1 MSLREILLFIKK
13 QSLSFSS
20 LSSRHKGRY
29 SCIDVLVNMPL
40 TKKNPRRTGT
50 NLMLSQQLQHWF
62 TKITAKSP
70 FFFAI
75 LDNQHHYALVNGRYC
90 DLSGLTPAEMV
101 GMCDSEILGKQ
112 FYQQLKP
119 YYERAFN
126 GETLEA
132 EITLDDIDLETS
144 VHFSLTPVETEGKVE
159 HIVFHAI
166 DTSEKQIL
174 VRSLEESEGKFSTLT
189 TILPDGLLLVEED
202 CILSAN
208 PAALRLLGFEMIQE
222 LLGESFSR
230 LFVDEKTKTVFA
242 KSLENQIVKAPLVC
256 LTGPRCGFER
266 KVQLHAGATKL
277 LGGNTQIVLI
287 QDAEVSNKILSP
299 TSKEDAHLDSLTGLY
314 NRFGFTKRLEQ
325 LIHNETPLIM
335 LYLDIDNFKNIND
348 SLGHHIGDKVIK
360 EVSSRLK
367 RLLPPQ
373 AILGHLGGDE
383 FGLILPEPENNRMA
397 EMLSERIISLINQP
411 FDLHHFSKRLACS
424 IGSVA
429 YPGDGN
435 DARILLQN
443 ADTAMY
449 EAKDRGRNRLIKFND
464 QMNKEARMRLWL
476 EIELQKALQQNGL
489 EVWYQPK
496 VNARDFSINGAEALI
511 RWKHPV
517 EGYISPGAF
526 IPVAERAGLIEHL
539 GRVVMRD
546 VFNTV
551 KRWKLQGILP
561 GRVAINLSPEQFGN
575 PKLIDYMEKLLRTTE
590 LDPNCI
596 TFELTESA
604 VMSDSEHTLQM
615 LNAIKKL
622 GFSLSIDDF
631 GTGYS
636 SLSYLARF
644 PIDELKIDRAF
655 ITDIDTLPKQ
665 ITVIE
670 NIINLGKSLNL
681 TVVAEG
687 VETQQQATLL
697 SNLNCHSIQGFHF
710 HRPQPKQDI
719 EELFAQ
725 NRRHKN

>member
-1 MSLREILLFIKK
+1 
-13 QSLSFSS
+13 
-20 LSSRHKGRY
+20 
-29 SCIDVLVNMPL
+29 MP
-40 TKKNPRRTGT
+40 
-50 NLMLSQQLQHWF
+50 SQQLLNWF
-62 TKITAKSP
+62 AELTANSP

-75 LDNQHHYALVNGRYC
+75 LNEQHQYEMVNERYC
-90 DLSGLTPAEMV
+90 EISGLVASKLV
-101 GMCDSEILGKQ
+101 GMTDGDILGPS
-112 FYQQLKP
+112 FYQHLKP
-119 YYERAFN
+119 YYERAFQ
-126 GETLEA
+126 GEHLEA
-132 EITLDDIDLETS
+132 EITLDDIDLETNL
-144 VHFSLTPVETEGKVE
+144 HFSLTPLKQDERIT

-166 DTSEKQIL
+166 DTTEKHLLI
-174 VRSLEESEGKFSTLT
+174 RSLEESEGKFNQLT
-189 TILPDGLLLVEED
+189 NLLNDGVLLVEND
-202 CILSAN
+202 CIISAS
-208 PAALRLLGFEMIQE
+208 PACARLLGFPQTTDM
-222 LLGESFSR
+222 LGEELSQ
-230 LFVDEKTKTVFA
+230 LFVDEK
-242 KSLENQIVKAPLVC
+242 SKAPLSVTMANLRSDKPFHC
-256 LTGPRCGFER
+256 LTSALCGFER
-266 KVQLHAGATKL
+266 RITLYAQA
-277 LGGNTQIVLI
+277 TQISGQHQQHLVLI
-287 QDAEVSNKILSP
+287 QDGEMIAKSALSG
-299 TSKEDAHLDSLTGLY
+299 EDIHTDSLTGEF
-314 NRFGFTKRLEQ
+314 NRLGFTKRLEQ
-325 LIHNETPLIM
+325 FIQNKTPL
-335 LYLDIDNFKNIND
+335 LLFYLDIDNFKNIND
-348 SLGHHIGDKVIK
+348 SLGHHIGDRVIK
-360 EVSSRLK
+360 EVSLRLK
-367 RLLPPQ
+367 RLLPTG
-373 AILGHLGGDE
+373 AVVGHLGGDE
-383 FGLILPEPENNRMA
+383 FGLILPNPEHNRMA
-397 EMLSERIISLINQP
+397 ETLSERIISSINQP

-429 YPGDGN
+429 YPQDAM

-449 EAKDRGRNRLIKFND
+449 EAKDRGRNRLMKFND

-496 VNARDFSINGAEALI
+496 VNARDFSINGAEALV

-551 KRWKLQGILP
+551 KRWRQQGILP

-575 PKLIDYMEKLLRTTE
+575 PKLINYMEKLLRNTE
-590 LDPNCI
+590 LNPNDI

-655 ITDIDTLPKQ
+655 ISGIDTLPKQ

-670 NIINLGKSLNL
+670 NIINLGKSLDL
-681 TVVAEG
+681 SVVAEG
-687 VETQQQATLL
+687 VETSQQATLL

-710 HRPQPKQDI
+710 HRPQPKHEV

>member
-1 MSLREILLFIKK
+1 MNISALE
-13 QSLSFSS
+13 SGSS
-20 LSSRHKGRY
+20 L
-29 SCIDVLVNMPL
+29 MP
-40 TKKNPRRTGT
+40 
-50 NLMLSQQLQHWF
+50 SQHLQHWF
-62 TKITAKSP
+62 AKITSNSP

-75 LDNQHHYALVNGRYC
+75 LNDQHNYVMVNERYC
-90 DLSGLTPAEMV
+90 DIAGLSTTELV
-101 GMCDSEILGKQ
+101 GMNDSQILGEH
-112 FYQQLKP
+112 FYRHLKP
-119 YYERAFN
+119 YYERAFQ
-126 GETLEA
+126 GETLET
-132 EITLDDIDLETS
+132 ELTLHEIDLETS
-144 VHFSLTPVETEGKVE
+144 LHFSLSPIMGDKKVE
-159 HIVFHAI
+159 NIVFHAI

-174 VRSLEESEGKFSTLT
+174 IRSLEESENKFSTLT
-189 TILPDGLLLVEED
+189 SLLPDGLLLVDDD
-202 CILSAN
+202 CIISAN
-208 PAALRLLGFEMIQE
+208 PASARLLGFENTSE
-222 LLGESFSR
+222 LLGEELSR
-230 LFVDEKTKTVFA
+230 LFVDEKSKTVFSSPL
-242 KSLENQIVKAPLVC
+242 SLLLAGAPLVC
-256 LTGPRCGFER
+256 LTGPKCGFER
-266 KVQLHAGATKL
+266 KVQLHAGATVV
-277 LGGNTQIVLI
+277 LGNSSQLILI
-287 QDAEVSNKILSP
+287 QDAEDAPKQLSS
-299 TSKEDAHLDSLTGLY
+299 TMHADIHIDSLTNLY

-325 LIHNETPLIM
+325 FIQNETPLVM

-360 EVSSRLK
+360 EVSARLK
-367 RLLPPQ
+367 RLLPQQ
-373 AILGHLGGDE
+373 AIVGHLGGDE
-383 FGLILPEPENNRMA
+383 FGLILPDPENSRAA
-397 EMLSERIISLINQP
+397 EMLAERIISLINQP

-429 YPGDGN
+429 YPGDGS
-435 DARILLQN
+435 DARVLLQN

-496 VNARDFSINGAEALI
+496 VNARDFSINGAEALV

-517 EGYISPGAF
+517 EGYINPGAF
-526 IPVAERAGLIEHL
+526 IPVAEKAGLIEHL

-546 VFNTV
+546 VFSTV

-561 GRVAINLSPEQFGN
+561 GRVAINLSPEQFCN

-697 SNLNCHSIQGFHF
+697 SNLNCNSIQGFHF
-710 HRPQPKQDI
+710 YRPQPRQEV
-719 EELFAQ
+719 EELFVQ
-725 NRRHKN
+725 NRRHRSTPK

>member
-1 MSLREILLFIKK
+1 
-13 QSLSFSS
+13 
-20 LSSRHKGRY
+20 
-29 SCIDVLVNMPL
+29 
-40 TKKNPRRTGT
+40 
-50 NLMLSQQLQHWF
+50 MLSQQIQHWF
-62 TKITAKSP
+62 TKITANSP

-75 LDNQHHYALVNGRYC
+75 LDNQHNYAMVNGRYC
-90 DLSGLTPAEMV
+90 DIAGLTPTELI
-101 GMCDSEILGKQ
+101 GMCDSQIMGQQ
-112 FYQQLKP
+112 FYEHLKP
-119 YYERAFN
+119 YYQRAFK
-126 GETLEA
+126 GESIEA
-132 EITLDDIDLETS
+132 EMTMGDLDLETS
-144 VHFSLTPVETEGKVE
+144 LHFNLSPIETEGKVE
-159 HIVFHAI
+159 HVIFHAL

-174 VRSLEESEGKFSTLT
+174 IRSLEESEGKFSKLT
-189 TILPDGLLLVEED
+189 SLLPEGIFLVEDD

-208 PAALRLLGFEMIQE
+208 PAALRLLGFNSIQDV
-222 LLGESFSR
+222 LGESLSR
-230 LFVDEKTKTVFA
+230 LFVDEKTKTVFS
-242 KSLENQIVKAPLVC
+242 KSFSNMLGETPLTC
-256 LTGPRCGFER
+256 LTSPRCGFER
-266 KVQLHAGATKL
+266 KVHLQADAAMILGSDSQL
-277 LGGNTQIVLI
+277 ILI
-287 QDAEVSNKILSP
+287 QDAESTPTALT
-299 TSKEDAHLDSLTGLY
+299 TSKQDDIHLDSLTGLY

-367 RLLPPQ
+367 RLLPQQ
-373 AILGHLGGDE
+373 AVLGHLGGDE
-383 FGLILPEPENNRMA
+383 FGIILPEPENNRMA

-539 GRVVMRD
+539 GRVVMRE
-546 VFNTV
+546 VFSTV

-590 LDPNCI
+590 LDPSSI

-622 GFSLSIDDF
+622 GFALSIDDF

-655 ITDIDTLPKQ
+655 ISDIDTLPKQ

-670 NIINLGKSLNL
+670 NIINLGKSLDL

-710 HRPQPKQDI
+710 YRPQPRQEV

>member
-1 MSLREILLFIKK
+1 MCYLRCNILMNISALE
-13 QSLSFSS
+13 SGSS
-20 LSSRHKGRY
+20 L
-29 SCIDVLVNMPL
+29 MP
-40 TKKNPRRTGT
+40 
-50 NLMLSQQLQHWF
+50 SQHLQHWF
-62 TKITAKSP
+62 AKITSNSP

-75 LDNQHHYALVNGRYC
+75 LNDQHNYVMVNERYC
-90 DLSGLTPAEMV
+90 DIAGLSTTELV
-101 GMCDSEILGKQ
+101 GMNDSQILGEH
-112 FYQQLKP
+112 FYRHLKP
-119 YYERAFN
+119 YYERAFQ
-126 GETLEA
+126 GETLET
-132 EITLDDIDLETS
+132 ELTLHEIDLETS
-144 VHFSLTPVETEGKVE
+144 LHFSLSPIMGDKKVE
-159 HIVFHAI
+159 NIVFHAI

-174 VRSLEESEGKFSTLT
+174 IRSLEESENKFSTLT
-189 TILPDGLLLVEED
+189 SLLPDGLLLVDDD
-202 CILSAN
+202 CIISAN
-208 PAALRLLGFEMIQE
+208 PASARLLGFENTSE
-222 LLGESFSR
+222 LLGEELSR
-230 LFVDEKTKTVFA
+230 LFVDEKSKTVFSSPL
-242 KSLENQIVKAPLVC
+242 SLLLAGAPLVC
-256 LTGPRCGFER
+256 LTGPKCGFER
-266 KVQLHAGATKL
+266 KVQLHAGATVV
-277 LGGNTQIVLI
+277 LGNSSQLILI
-287 QDAEVSNKILSP
+287 QDAEDAPKQLSS
-299 TSKEDAHLDSLTGLY
+299 TMHADIHIDSLTNLY

-325 LIHNETPLIM
+325 FIQNEIPLVM

-360 EVSSRLK
+360 EVSARLK
-367 RLLPPQ
+367 RLLPQQ
-373 AILGHLGGDE
+373 AIVGHLGGDE
-383 FGLILPEPENNRMA
+383 FGLILPDPENSRAA
-397 EMLSERIISLINQP
+397 EMLAERIISLINQP

-429 YPGDGN
+429 YPGDGS
-435 DARILLQN
+435 DARVLLQN

-496 VNARDFSINGAEALI
+496 VNARDFSINGAEALV

-517 EGYISPGAF
+517 EGYINPGAF
-526 IPVAERAGLIEHL
+526 IPVAEKAGLIEHL

-546 VFNTV
+546 VFSTV

-561 GRVAINLSPEQFGN
+561 GRVAINLSPEQFCN

-697 SNLNCHSIQGFHF
+697 SNLNCNSIQGFHF
-710 HRPQPKQDI
+710 YRPQPRQEV
-719 EELFAQ
+719 EELFVQ
-725 NRRHKN
+725 NRRHRSTPK

>member
-1 MSLREILLFIKK
+1 
-13 QSLSFSS
+13 
-20 LSSRHKGRY
+20 
-29 SCIDVLVNMPL
+29 MP
-40 TKKNPRRTGT
+40 
-50 NLMLSQQLQHWF
+50 SQHLKHWF
-62 TKITAKSP
+62 VKLTSNSP

-75 LDNQHHYALVNGRYC
+75 LDNEYRYRMVSERYC
-90 DLSGLTPAEMV
+90 DITGLAHDDVVGLTDEQV
-101 GMCDSEILGKQ
+101 LGEQ
-112 FYQQLKP
+112 FYHKLQP
-119 YYERAFN
+119 YYQRAFS
-126 GETLEA
+126 GEHIEA
-132 EITLDDIDLETS
+132 EVTLDETDLETS
-144 VHFSLTPVETEGKVE
+144 LHFSISPIIEDKQTRFV
-159 HIVFHAI
+159 VFHAI

-174 VRSLEESEGKFSTLT
+174 VRSLEESETKFSKLT
-189 TILPDGLLLVEED
+189 QLLPDGLLLVED
-202 CILSAN
+202 DIIISAN
-208 PAALRLLGFEMIQE
+208 PASARLLGLNSPHE
-222 LLGESFSR
+222 LLGEELSR
-230 LFVDEKTKTVFA
+230 LFIDENSKKVFSH
-242 KSLENQIVKAPLVC
+242 KLSSLLSEKPFIC
-256 LTGPRCGFER
+256 LTSARCGFER
-266 KVQLHAGATKL
+266 KVQLNADITAI
-277 LGGNTQIVLI
+277 LGSESQIILI
-287 QDAEVSNKILSP
+287 QDADDTPKNLSNS
-299 TSKEDAHLDSLTGLY
+299 TEDAHIDSLTKLY

-325 LIHNETPLIM
+325 LIRSQTPL
-335 LYLDIDNFKNIND
+335 LVFYLDIDNFKNIND
-348 SLGHHIGDKVIK
+348 SLGHHIGDKVIQ
-360 EVSSRLK
+360 EVSARLK
-367 RLLPPQ
+367 RLLPNQ
-373 AILGHLGGDE
+373 AIIGHLGGDE
-383 FGLILPEPENNRMA
+383 FGIILPEPENSRMA
-397 EMLSERIISLINQP
+397 EIISDRIISLINQP

-424 IGSVA
+424 IGSVR
-429 YPGDGN
+429 YPEDGQ

-496 VNARDFSINGAEALI
+496 VNARDFSINGAEALV

-575 PKLIDYMEKLLRTTE
+575 PQLIDYMEKLLRTTE
-590 LDPNCI
+590 LDPSCI

-604 VMSDSEHTLQM
+604 VMSDSEHTVQM

-622 GFSLSIDDF
+622 GFALSIDDF

-655 ITDIDTLPKQ
+655 INDIDTLPKQ
-665 ITVIE
+665 VTVIE
-670 NIINLGKSLNL
+670 NIINLGKSLDL

-687 VETQQQATLL
+687 VETHQQATLL
-697 SNLNCHSIQGFHF
+697 SNLQCNSIQGFHF
-710 HRPQPKQDI
+710 YRPQPKHEV

>member
-1 MSLREILLFIKK
+1 
-13 QSLSFSS
+13 
-20 LSSRHKGRY
+20 
-29 SCIDVLVNMPL
+29 MP
-40 TKKNPRRTGT
+40 
-50 NLMLSQQLQHWF
+50 SQQLQHWF
-62 TKITAKSP
+62 ATLTSNSP

-75 LDNQHHYALVNGRYC
+75 LDKKHNYRMVSDRYC
-90 DLSGLTPAEMV
+90 DIAGLNHE
-101 GMCDSEILGKQ
+101 EIIGLNDCQVLGEQ
-112 FYQQLKP
+112 FYKKLAP
-119 YYERAFN
+119 YYQRAFK
-126 GETLEA
+126 GVHVEA
-132 EITLDDIDLETS
+132 EITLDETDLETS
-144 VHFSLTPVETEGKVE
+144 LHFSLSPVYEGNEVRFV
-159 HIVFHAI
+159 VFHAV

-174 VRSLEESEGKFSTLT
+174 VRSLEEAENKFAKLT
-189 TILPDGLLLVEED
+189 QLLPDGLLLIED
-202 CILSAN
+202 DIIISAN
-208 PAALRLLGFEMIQE
+208 PASARLLGLNSPHE
-222 LLGESFSR
+222 LLGEELSR
-230 LFVDEKTKTVFA
+230 LFIDENTKKVFSHRLSTLISD
-242 KSLENQIVKAPLVC
+242 KPFVC
-256 LTGPRCGFER
+256 LTSAHCGFER
-266 KVQLHAGATKL
+266 KVQLHADSTAI
-277 LGGNTQIVLI
+277 LGSESQIILI
-287 QDAEVSNKILSP
+287 QDADDTPKHLS
-299 TSKEDAHLDSLTGLY
+299 SASSEDSHIDSLTKLY

-325 LIHNETPLIM
+325 LIKSQTPL
-335 LYLDIDNFKNIND
+335 LVFYLDIDNFKNIND
-348 SLGHHIGDKVIK
+348 SLGHHIGDKVIQ
-360 EVSSRLK
+360 EVSARLK
-367 RLLPPQ
+367 RLLPNQ
-373 AILGHLGGDE
+373 AIIGHLGGDE
-383 FGLILPEPENNRMA
+383 FGIILPEPENSRMA
-397 EMLSERIISLINQP
+397 EVLSDRIISLINQP

-424 IGSVA
+424 IGSVR
-429 YPGDGN
+429 YPEDGQ

-496 VNARDFSINGAEALI
+496 VNARDFSINGAEALV

-517 EGYISPGAF
+517 EGYISPGSF

-551 KRWKLQGILP
+551 KRWKQQGILP

-575 PKLIDYMEKLLRTTE
+575 PQLIDFMEKLLRTTE
-590 LDPNCI
+590 LDPSCI

-622 GFSLSIDDF
+622 GFALSIDDF

-655 ITDIDTLPKQ
+655 INDIDALPKQ
-665 ITVIE
+665 VTVIE
-670 NIINLGKSLNL
+670 NIINLGKSLEL

-687 VETQQQATLL
+687 VETHQQATLL
-697 SNLNCHSIQGFHF
+697 SNLQCNSIQGFHF
-710 HRPQPKQDI
+710 YRPQPKHEI
-719 EELFAQ
+719 EELFVQ

>member
-1 MSLREILLFIKK
+1 
-13 QSLSFSS
+13 
-20 LSSRHKGRY
+20 
-29 SCIDVLVNMPL
+29 MP
-40 TKKNPRRTGT
+40 
-50 NLMLSQQLQHWF
+50 SQHLKHWF
-62 TKITAKSP
+62 VKLTSNSP

-75 LDNQHHYALVNGRYC
+75 LDNEYRYRMVSERYC
-90 DLSGLTPAEMV
+90 DITGLEHDDVVGLTDEQV
-101 GMCDSEILGKQ
+101 LGEQ
-112 FYQQLKP
+112 FYHKLQP
-119 YYERAFN
+119 YYQRAFS
-126 GETLEA
+126 GEHIEA
-132 EITLDDIDLETS
+132 EITLDETDLETS
-144 VHFSLTPVETEGKVE
+144 LHFSISPIIEDKQTRFV
-159 HIVFHAI
+159 VFHAI

-174 VRSLEESEGKFSTLT
+174 VRSLEESETKFSKLT
-189 TILPDGLLLVEED
+189 QLLPDGLLLVED
-202 CILSAN
+202 DIIISAN
-208 PAALRLLGFEMIQE
+208 PASERLLGLNSPHE
-222 LLGESFSR
+222 LLGEELSR
-230 LFVDEKTKTVFA
+230 LFIDENSKKVFSH
-242 KSLENQIVKAPLVC
+242 KLSSLLSEKPFIC
-256 LTGPRCGFER
+256 LTSARCGFER
-266 KVQLHAGATKL
+266 KVQLNADVTAI
-277 LGGNTQIVLI
+277 LGSESQIILI
-287 QDAEVSNKILSP
+287 QDADDTPKNLSNS
-299 TSKEDAHLDSLTGLY
+299 TEDAHIDSLTKLY

-325 LIHNETPLIM
+325 LIRSQTPL
-335 LYLDIDNFKNIND
+335 LVFYLDIDNFKNIND
-348 SLGHHIGDKVIK
+348 SLGHHIGDKVIQ
-360 EVSSRLK
+360 EVSARLK
-367 RLLPPQ
+367 RLLPNQ
-373 AILGHLGGDE
+373 AIIGHLGGDE
-383 FGLILPEPENNRMA
+383 FGIILPEPENSRMA
-397 EMLSERIISLINQP
+397 EIISDRIISLINQP

-424 IGSVA
+424 IGSVR
-429 YPGDGN
+429 YPEDGQ

-496 VNARDFSINGAEALI
+496 VNARDFSINGAEALV

-575 PKLIDYMEKLLRTTE
+575 PQLIDYMEKLLRTTE
-590 LDPNCI
+590 LDPSCI

-622 GFSLSIDDF
+622 GFALSIDDF

-655 ITDIDTLPKQ
+655 INDIDTLPKQ
-665 ITVIE
+665 VTVIE
-670 NIINLGKSLNL
+670 NIINLGKSLDL

-687 VETQQQATLL
+687 VETHQQATLL
-697 SNLNCHSIQGFHF
+697 SNLQCNSIQGFHF
-710 HRPQPKQDI
+710 YRPQPKHEV

>member
-1 MSLREILLFIKK
+1 MCYLRCNILMNISALE
-13 QSLSFSS
+13 SGSS
-20 LSSRHKGRY
+20 L
-29 SCIDVLVNMPL
+29 MP
-40 TKKNPRRTGT
+40 
-50 NLMLSQQLQHWF
+50 SQHLQHWF
-62 TKITAKSP
+62 AKITSNSP
-70 FFFAI
+70 FFFAV
-75 LDNQHHYALVNGRYC
+75 LNDQHNYVMVNERYC
-90 DLSGLTPAEMV
+90 DIAGLSTTELV
-101 GMCDSEILGKQ
+101 GMNDSQILGEH
-112 FYQQLKP
+112 FYRHLKP
-119 YYERAFN
+119 YYERAFQ
-126 GETLEA
+126 GETLET
-132 EITLDDIDLETS
+132 ELTLHEIDLETS
-144 VHFSLTPVETEGKVE
+144 LHFSLSPIMGDKKVE
-159 HIVFHAI
+159 NIVFHAI

-174 VRSLEESEGKFSTLT
+174 IRSLEESENKFSTLT
-189 TILPDGLLLVEED
+189 SLLPDGLLLVDDD
-202 CILSAN
+202 CIISAN
-208 PAALRLLGFEMIQE
+208 PASARLLGFENTSE
-222 LLGESFSR
+222 LLGEELSR
-230 LFVDEKTKTVFA
+230 LFVDEKSKTVFSSPL
-242 KSLENQIVKAPLVC
+242 SLLLTGAPLVC
-256 LTGPRCGFER
+256 LTGPKCGFER
-266 KVQLHAGATKL
+266 KVQLHAGATVV
-277 LGGNTQIVLI
+277 LGNSSQLILI
-287 QDAEVSNKILSP
+287 QDAEDAPKQLSS
-299 TSKEDAHLDSLTGLY
+299 TMHADIHIDSLTGLY

-325 LIHNETPLIM
+325 FIQNETPLVM

-360 EVSSRLK
+360 EVSARLK
-367 RLLPPQ
+367 RLLPQQ
-373 AILGHLGGDE
+373 AIVGHLGGDE
-383 FGLILPEPENNRMA
+383 FGLILPDPENSRAA
-397 EMLSERIISLINQP
+397 EMLAERIISLINQP

-435 DARILLQN
+435 DARVLLQN

-496 VNARDFSINGAEALI
+496 VNARDFSINGAEALV

-517 EGYISPGAF
+517 EGYINPSAF
-526 IPVAERAGLIEHL
+526 IPVAEKAGLIEHL

-546 VFNTV
+546 VFSTV

-561 GRVAINLSPEQFGN
+561 GRVAINLSPEQFCN

-590 LDPNCI
+590 LDANCI

-604 VMSDSEHTLQM
+604 VMSDSKHTLQM

-697 SNLNCHSIQGFHF
+697 SNLNCNSIQGFHF
-710 HRPQPKQDI
+710 YRPQPRQEV
-719 EELFAQ
+719 EELFVQ
-725 NRRHKN
+725 NRRHRSTPK

>member
-1 MSLREILLFIKK
+1 
-13 QSLSFSS
+13 
-20 LSSRHKGRY
+20 
-29 SCIDVLVNMPL
+29 MP
-40 TKKNPRRTGT
+40 
-50 NLMLSQQLQHWF
+50 SQHLQHWF
-62 TKITAKSP
+62 AKLTSHSP

-75 LDNQHHYALVNGRYC
+75 LDHQHSYLMVNERYC
-90 DLSGLTPAEMV
+90 DISGLTASELV
-101 GMCDSEILGKQ
+101 GMNDTQILGEQ
-112 FYQQLKP
+112 FYNHLKG
-119 YYERAFN
+119 YYQRALN

-132 EITLDDIDLETS
+132 ELTLNDIDMEMSL
-144 VHFSLTPVETEGKVE
+144 HFSLSPVLNDQKDVDY
-159 HIVFHAI
+159 IIFHAT

-174 VRSLEESEGKFSTLT
+174 IRSLEDSENKFSTLT
-189 TILPDGLLLVEED
+189 TLLPDGLLLVED
-202 CILSAN
+202 DYIISAN
-208 PAALRLLGFEMIQE
+208 PAAARLLGFDSPSE
-222 LLGESFSR
+222 LLDEELSR
-230 LFVDEKTKTVFA
+230 LFIDKKSRSVFKTKLGELLTD
-242 KSLENQIVKAPLVC
+242 APLVC

-266 KVQLHAGATKL
+266 SVQLHAGT
-277 LGGNTQIVLI
+277 TQILGNNSQLVLI
-287 QDAEVSNKILSP
+287 QDGSNATKQLSA
-299 TSKEDAHLDSLTGLY
+299 TSQTDIHVDSLTGLY
-314 NRFGFTKRLEQ
+314 NRLGFTKRLEHFIQ
-325 LIHNETPLIM
+325 NDTPVVM

-348 SLGHHIGDKVIK
+348 SLGHHIGDKVIQ

-367 RLLPPQ
+367 RLLPDQ

-383 FGLILPEPENNRMA
+383 FGLLLPEPEHSRSA
-397 EMLSERIISLINQP
+397 EMLAERIISLINQP

-424 IGSVA
+424 IGSVQ

-449 EAKDRGRNRLIKFND
+449 EAKDRGRNRLIKFHD

-496 VNARDFSINGAEALI
+496 VNARDFSINGAEALV

-517 EGYISPGAF
+517 EGYISPAAF
-526 IPVAERAGLIEHL
+526 IPVAEKAGLIEHL

-546 VFNTV
+546 VFATV
-551 KRWKLQGILP
+551 KRWKQQGILP
-561 GRVAINLSPEQFGN
+561 GRVAINISPEQFGN
-575 PKLIDYMEKLLRTTE
+575 PQLVDYLEKLLRTTS
-590 LDPNCI
+590 LDPSCI

-622 GFSLSIDDF
+622 GFNLSIDDF

-636 SLSYLARF
+636 SLAYLARF
-644 PIDELKIDRAF
+644 PLDELKIDRAF

-697 SNLNCHSIQGFHF
+697 SNLNCNSIQGFHF
-710 HRPQPKQDI
+710 HRPQPKHEV
-719 EELFAQ
+719 EELFAKH
-725 NRRHKN
+725 RRHRKSL

>member
-1 MSLREILLFIKK
+1 
-13 QSLSFSS
+13 
-20 LSSRHKGRY
+20 
-29 SCIDVLVNMPL
+29 MP
-40 TKKNPRRTGT
+40 
-50 NLMLSQQLQHWF
+50 SQHLQHWF
-62 TKITAKSP
+62 AKITENNS

-75 LDNQHHYALVNGRYC
+75 LDDQHNYVMVNERYC
-90 DLSGLTPAEMV
+90 DIAGLSSTELV
-101 GMCDSEILGKQ
+101 GMNDCQILGEY
-112 FYQQLKP
+112 FYHHLKP
-119 YYERAFN
+119 YYERAFQ
-126 GETLEA
+126 GETLET
-132 EITLDDIDLETS
+132 ELTLHEVDLETS
-144 VHFSLTPVETEGKVE
+144 LHFSISPILIDKEVKQ
-159 HIVFHAI
+159 IVFHAI

-174 VRSLEESEGKFSTLT
+174 IRSLEESESKFSTLT
-189 TILPDGLLLVEED
+189 CLLPDGLLLVDND
-202 CILSAN
+202 CIISAN
-208 PAALRLLGFEMIQE
+208 PASARLLGFESTAE
-222 LLGESFSR
+222 LLGEDLSS
-230 LFVDEKTKTVFA
+230 LFIDDKAKTVFSSQLS
-242 KSLENQIVKAPLVC
+242 SLIAKAPLVC

-266 KVQLHAGATKL
+266 QVQLHASETVV
-277 LGGNTQIVLI
+277 LGNNSQLVLI
-287 QDAEVSNKILSP
+287 QDAEDSPKQLSA
-299 TSKEDAHLDSLTGLY
+299 TAQADIHIDSLTGLY

-325 LIHNETPLIM
+325 FIQNETSLVM

-360 EVSSRLK
+360 EVSMRLK
-367 RLLPPQ
+367 RLLPQQ
-373 AILGHLGGDE
+373 AVVGHLGGDE
-383 FGLILPEPENNRMA
+383 FGLILPEPENNRAA
-397 EMLSERIISLINQP
+397 EMLAERIIALINQP

-424 IGSVA
+424 IGSVT

-435 DARILLQN
+435 DARMLLQN

-496 VNARDFSINGAEALI
+496 VNARDFSINGAEALV

-526 IPVAERAGLIEHL
+526 IPVAEKAGLIEHL

-546 VFNTV
+546 VFATV

-665 ITVIE
+665 VTVIE

-697 SNLNCHSIQGFHF
+697 SNLNCNSIQGFHF
-710 HRPQPKQDI
+710 YRPQPRQEV
-719 EELFAQ
+719 EELFVQ
-725 NRRHKN
+725 NRRHRTSLAK

>member
-1 MSLREILLFIKK
+1 MCYLRCNILMNISALE
-13 QSLSFSS
+13 SGSS
-20 LSSRHKGRY
+20 L
-29 SCIDVLVNMPL
+29 MP
-40 TKKNPRRTGT
+40 
-50 NLMLSQQLQHWF
+50 SQHLQHWF
-62 TKITAKSP
+62 AKITSNSP

-75 LDNQHHYALVNGRYC
+75 LNDQHNYVMVNERYC
-90 DLSGLTPAEMV
+90 DIAGLSTTELV
-101 GMCDSEILGKQ
+101 GMNDSQILGEH
-112 FYQQLKP
+112 FYRHLKP
-119 YYERAFN
+119 YYERAFQ
-126 GETLEA
+126 GETLET
-132 EITLDDIDLETS
+132 ELTLHEIDLETS
-144 VHFSLTPVETEGKVE
+144 LHFSLSPIMGDKKVE
-159 HIVFHAI
+159 NIVFHAI
-166 DTSEKQIL
+166 DTSEKRIL
-174 VRSLEESEGKFSTLT
+174 IRSLEESENKFSTLT
-189 TILPDGLLLVEED
+189 SLLPDGLLLVDDD
-202 CILSAN
+202 CIISAN
-208 PAALRLLGFEMIQE
+208 PASARLLGFENTSE
-222 LLGESFSR
+222 LLGEELSR
-230 LFVDEKTKTVFA
+230 LFVDEKSKTVFSSPL
-242 KSLENQIVKAPLVC
+242 SLLLAGAPLVC
-256 LTGPRCGFER
+256 LTGPKCGFER
-266 KVQLHAGATKL
+266 KVQLHAGATVV
-277 LGGNTQIVLI
+277 LGNSSQLILI
-287 QDAEVSNKILSP
+287 QDAEDAPKQLSS
-299 TSKEDAHLDSLTGLY
+299 TMHADIHIDSLTNLY

-325 LIHNETPLIM
+325 FIQNETPLVM

-360 EVSSRLK
+360 EVSARLK
-367 RLLPPQ
+367 RLLPQQ
-373 AILGHLGGDE
+373 AIVGHLGGDE
-383 FGLILPEPENNRMA
+383 FGLILPDPENSRAA
-397 EMLSERIISLINQP
+397 EMLAERIISLINQP

-429 YPGDGN
+429 YPGDGS
-435 DARILLQN
+435 DARVLLQN

-496 VNARDFSINGAEALI
+496 VNARDFSINGAEALV

-517 EGYISPGAF
+517 EGYINPGAF
-526 IPVAERAGLIEHL
+526 IPVAEKAGLIEHL

-546 VFNTV
+546 VFSTV

-561 GRVAINLSPEQFGN
+561 GRVAINLSPEQFCN

-697 SNLNCHSIQGFHF
+697 SNLNCNSIQGFHF
-710 HRPQPKQDI
+710 YRPQPRQEV
-719 EELFAQ
+719 EELFVQ
-725 NRRHKN
+725 NRRHRSTPK

>member
-1 MSLREILLFIKK
+1 
-13 QSLSFSS
+13 
-20 LSSRHKGRY
+20 
-29 SCIDVLVNMPL
+29 MP
-40 TKKNPRRTGT
+40 
-50 NLMLSQQLQHWF
+50 SQHLQHWF
-62 TKITAKSP
+62 AKITENNS

-75 LDNQHHYALVNGRYC
+75 LDDQHNYVMVNERYC
-90 DLSGLTPAEMV
+90 DIAGLSSTELV
-101 GMCDSEILGKQ
+101 GMNDCQILGEY
-112 FYQQLKP
+112 FYHHLKP
-119 YYERAFN
+119 YYERAFQ
-126 GETLEA
+126 GETLET
-132 EITLDDIDLETS
+132 ELTLHEVDLETS
-144 VHFSLTPVETEGKVE
+144 LHFSISPILIDKEVKQ
-159 HIVFHAI
+159 IVFHAI

-174 VRSLEESEGKFSTLT
+174 IRSLEESESKFSTLT
-189 TILPDGLLLVEED
+189 CLLPDGLLLVDND
-202 CILSAN
+202 CIISAN
-208 PAALRLLGFEMIQE
+208 PASARLLGFESTAE
-222 LLGESFSR
+222 LLGEDLSS
-230 LFVDEKTKTVFA
+230 LFIDDKAKTVFSSQLSA
-242 KSLENQIVKAPLVC
+242 LIAKAPLVC

-266 KVQLHAGATKL
+266 QVQLHASETVV
-277 LGGNTQIVLI
+277 LGNNSQLVLI
-287 QDAEVSNKILSP
+287 QDAEDSPKQLSA
-299 TSKEDAHLDSLTGLY
+299 TAQADIHIDSLTGLY

-325 LIHNETPLIM
+325 FIQNETSLVM

-360 EVSSRLK
+360 EVSMRLK
-367 RLLPPQ
+367 RLLPQQ
-373 AILGHLGGDE
+373 AVVGHLGGDE
-383 FGLILPEPENNRMA
+383 FGLILPEPENNRAA
-397 EMLSERIISLINQP
+397 EMLAERIIALINQP

-424 IGSVA
+424 IGSVT

-435 DARILLQN
+435 DARMLLQN

-496 VNARDFSINGAEALI
+496 VNARDFSINGAEALV

-526 IPVAERAGLIEHL
+526 IPVAEKAGLIEHL

-546 VFNTV
+546 VFATV

-665 ITVIE
+665 VTVIE

-697 SNLNCHSIQGFHF
+697 SNLNCNSIQGFHF
-710 HRPQPKQDI
+710 YRPQPRQEV
-719 EELFAQ
+719 EELFVQ
-725 NRRHKN
+725 NRRHRTTLAK

>member
-1 MSLREILLFIKK
+1 
-13 QSLSFSS
+13 
-20 LSSRHKGRY
+20 
-29 SCIDVLVNMPL
+29 MP
-40 TKKNPRRTGT
+40 
-50 NLMLSQQLQHWF
+50 SQHLQHWF
-62 TKITAKSP
+62 AKITENNS

-75 LDNQHHYALVNGRYC
+75 LDDQHNYVMVNERYC
-90 DLSGLTPAEMV
+90 DIAGLSSTELV
-101 GMCDSEILGKQ
+101 GMNDCQILGEY
-112 FYQQLKP
+112 FYHHLKP
-119 YYERAFN
+119 YYERAFQ
-126 GETLEA
+126 GETLET
-132 EITLDDIDLETS
+132 ELTLHEVDLETS
-144 VHFSLTPVETEGKVE
+144 LHFSISPILIDKEVKQ
-159 HIVFHAI
+159 IVFHAI

-174 VRSLEESEGKFSTLT
+174 IRSLEESESKFSTLT
-189 TILPDGLLLVEED
+189 CLLPDGLLLVDND
-202 CILSAN
+202 CIISAN
-208 PAALRLLGFEMIQE
+208 PASARLLGFESTAE
-222 LLGESFSR
+222 LLGEDLSS
-230 LFVDEKTKTVFA
+230 LFIDDKAKTVFSSQLS
-242 KSLENQIVKAPLVC
+242 SLIAKAPLVC

-266 KVQLHAGATKL
+266 QVQLHASETVV
-277 LGGNTQIVLI
+277 LGNNSQLVLI
-287 QDAEVSNKILSP
+287 QDAEDSPKQLSA
-299 TSKEDAHLDSLTGLY
+299 TAQADIHIDSLTGLY

-325 LIHNETPLIM
+325 FIQNETSLVM

-360 EVSSRLK
+360 EVSMRLK
-367 RLLPPQ
+367 RLLPQQ
-373 AILGHLGGDE
+373 AVVGHLGGDE
-383 FGLILPEPENNRMA
+383 FGLILPEPENNRAA
-397 EMLSERIISLINQP
+397 EMLAERIIALINQP

-424 IGSVA
+424 IGSVI

-435 DARILLQN
+435 DARMLLQN

-496 VNARDFSINGAEALI
+496 VNARDFSINGAEALV

-526 IPVAERAGLIEHL
+526 IPVAEKAGLIEHL

-546 VFNTV
+546 VFATV

-665 ITVIE
+665 VTVIE

-697 SNLNCHSIQGFHF
+697 SNLNCNSIQGFHF
-710 HRPQPKQDI
+710 YRPQPRQEV
-719 EELFAQ
+719 EELFVQ
-725 NRRHKN
+725 NRRHRTSLAK

>member
-1 MSLREILLFIKK
+1 
-13 QSLSFSS
+13 
-20 LSSRHKGRY
+20 
-29 SCIDVLVNMPL
+29 MP
-40 TKKNPRRTGT
+40 P
-50 NLMLSQQLQHWF
+50 QQLQHWF
-62 TKITAKSP
+62 KQITAKGP
-70 FFFAI
+70 FFSAIIDSQHNYVMVNDRYCEISGLSTDELVGMNDNAI
-75 LDNQHHYALVNGRYC
+75 LGQQL
-90 DLSGLTPAEMV
+90 
-101 GMCDSEILGKQ
+101 
-112 FYQQLKP
+112 YQQLKP
-119 YYERAFN
+119 YYNLAFN
-126 GETLEA
+126 GEY
-132 EITLDDIDLETS
+132 LETE
-144 VHFSLTPVETEGKVE
+144 VSLLHLDIETSLACTLSPIRYDEKVQY
-159 HIVFHAI
+159 IAFHAV
-166 DTSEKQIL
+166 DTSEKQLL
-174 VRSLEESEGKFSTLT
+174 VRSLQESEDKFTALT
-189 TILPDGLLLVEED
+189 QLVPDGLLLVEDD
-202 CILSAN
+202 CIISAN
-208 PAALRLLGFEMIQE
+208 PAAVRILGFDSSHD
-222 LLGESFSR
+222 LLGEELSR
-230 LFVDEKTKTVFA
+230 LFIDEKSKTVFNNKLGVLLHDTPIA
-242 KSLENQIVKAPLVC
+242 C
-256 LTGPRCGFER
+256 LTGPRCNIER
-266 KVQLHAGATKL
+266 KVFLQSAKTMVLGTESQL
-277 LGGNTQIVLI
+277 VLV
-287 QDAEVSNKILSP
+287 QDAEQTPKQLTQNKY
-299 TSKEDAHLDSLTGLY
+299 EDAHIDSLTGLY

-325 LIHNETPLIM
+325 MVKNDTPLIM

-367 RLLPPQ
+367 RLLPQQ
-373 AILGHLGGDE
+373 AVLGHLGGDE

-397 EMLSERIISLINQP
+397 ESLSDRIISLINQP

-424 IGSVA
+424 IGSVC

-449 EAKDRGRNRLIKFND
+449 EAKERGRNRLIKFND

-496 VNARDFSINGAEALI
+496 VNARDFSINGAEALV

-526 IPVAERAGLIEHL
+526 IPVAEKAGLIENL
-539 GRVVMRD
+539 GRVVMRE

-575 PKLIDYMEKLLRTTE
+575 PQLIDYMEKLLRTTE

-622 GFSLSIDDF
+622 GFALSIDDF

-636 SLSYLARF
+636 SLAYLARF
-644 PIDELKIDRAF
+644 PLDELKIDRAF
-655 ITDIDTLPKQ
+655 INEIDTLPKQ
-665 ITVIE
+665 VTVIE

-681 TVVAEG
+681 SVVAEG

-697 SNLNCHSIQGFHF
+697 SNLNCNSIQGFHF
-710 HRPQPKQDI
+710 FRPQPKQEV
-719 EELFAQ
+719 EELFVQ

>member
-1 MSLREILLFIKK
+1 
-13 QSLSFSS
+13 
-20 LSSRHKGRY
+20 
-29 SCIDVLVNMPL
+29 MP
-40 TKKNPRRTGT
+40 
-50 NLMLSQQLQHWF
+50 SQQLQHWF
-62 TKITAKSP
+62 ATLTSNSP

-75 LDNQHHYALVNGRYC
+75 LDKKHNYRMVSDRYC
-90 DLSGLTPAEMV
+90 DIAGLNHE
-101 GMCDSEILGKQ
+101 EIIGLNDCQVLGEQ
-112 FYQQLKP
+112 FYKKLAP
-119 YYERAFN
+119 YYQRAFK
-126 GETLEA
+126 GVHVEA
-132 EITLDDIDLETS
+132 EITLDETDLETS
-144 VHFSLTPVETEGKVE
+144 LHFSLSPVYEGNEVRFV
-159 HIVFHAI
+159 VFHAV

-174 VRSLEESEGKFSTLT
+174 VRSLEEAENKFAKLT
-189 TILPDGLLLVEED
+189 QLLPDGLLLIED
-202 CILSAN
+202 DIIISAN
-208 PAALRLLGFEMIQE
+208 PASARLLGLNSPHE
-222 LLGESFSR
+222 LLGEELSR
-230 LFVDEKTKTVFA
+230 LFIDENTKKVFSHRLSTLILD
-242 KSLENQIVKAPLVC
+242 KPFVC
-256 LTGPRCGFER
+256 LTSARCGFER
-266 KVQLHAGATKL
+266 KVQLHADSTAI
-277 LGGNTQIVLI
+277 LGSESQIILI
-287 QDAEVSNKILSP
+287 QDADDTPKHLS
-299 TSKEDAHLDSLTGLY
+299 SASSEDSHIDSLTKLY

-325 LIHNETPLIM
+325 LIKSQTPL
-335 LYLDIDNFKNIND
+335 LVFYLDIDNFKNIND
-348 SLGHHIGDKVIK
+348 SLGHHIGDKVIQ
-360 EVSSRLK
+360 EVSARLK
-367 RLLPPQ
+367 RLLPNQ
-373 AILGHLGGDE
+373 AIIGHLGGDE
-383 FGLILPEPENNRMA
+383 FGIILPEPENSRMA
-397 EMLSERIISLINQP
+397 EVLSDRIISLINQP

-424 IGSVA
+424 IGSVR
-429 YPGDGN
+429 YPEDGQ

-496 VNARDFSINGAEALI
+496 VNARDFSINGAEALV

-517 EGYISPGAF
+517 EGYISPGSF

-551 KRWKLQGILP
+551 KRWKQQGILP

-575 PKLIDYMEKLLRTTE
+575 PQLIDFMEKLLRTTE
-590 LDPNCI
+590 LDPSCI

-622 GFSLSIDDF
+622 GFALSIDDF

-655 ITDIDTLPKQ
+655 INDIDALPKQ
-665 ITVIE
+665 VTVIE
-670 NIINLGKSLNL
+670 NIINLGKSLEL

-687 VETQQQATLL
+687 VETHQQATLL
-697 SNLNCHSIQGFHF
+697 SNLQCNSIQGFHF
-710 HRPQPKQDI
+710 YRPQPKHEI
-719 EELFAQ
+719 EELFVQ

>member
-1 MSLREILLFIKK
+1 MPTSELTNW
-13 QSLSFSS
+13 FS
-20 LSSRHKGRY
+20 K
-29 SCIDVLVNMPL
+29 
-40 TKKNPRRTGT
+40 
-50 NLMLSQQLQHWF
+50 F
-62 TKITAKSP
+62 TSNSP
-70 FFFAI
+70 FYFAV
-75 LDNQHHYALVNGRYC
+75 LDSEHRYIAVNSRYC
-90 DLSGLTPAEMV
+90 EISGL
-101 GMCDSEILGKQ
+101 DSESLVGLSDSDILGTHV
-112 FYQQLKP
+112 YQHLKP
-119 YYERAFN
+119 YYERAFS
-126 GETLEA
+126 GEQIETELTLSLA
-132 EITLDDIDLETS
+132 DTETS
-144 VHFSLTPVETEGKVE
+144 LHFSLSPLFNGQSIK
-159 HIVFHAI
+159 HIIFHAV

-174 VRSLEESEGKFSTLT
+174 ARSLEESEDKFNKISNL
-189 TILPDGLLLVEED
+189 IPEGLLIVED
-202 CILSAN
+202 DHIISAN
-208 PAALRLLGFEMIQE
+208 DAAASLLGFSSHSE
-222 LLGESFSR
+222 LLGEELSR
-230 LFVDEKTKTVFA
+230 LFVDQKTKAVFNQ
-242 KSLENQIVKAPLVC
+242 KLEHILTKAPLVC
-256 LTGPRCGFER
+256 LSGPRCNLER
-266 KVQLHAGATKL
+266 KIRLYSDKLHI
-277 LGGNTQIVLI
+277 LGSPSHIVI
-287 QDAEVSNKILSP
+287 MQDAEQSEKLPTQTQTFSNI
-299 TSKEDAHLDSLTGLY
+299 DSLTGLF
-314 NRFGFTKRLEQ
+314 NRFGFTKRLEHY
-325 LIHNETPLIM
+325 IANETPLVM

-367 RLLPPQ
+367 RLLPQ
-373 AILGHLGGDE
+373 HATLGHLGGDE
-383 FGLILPEPENNRMA
+383 FGIILPEPENSVVVESLA
-397 EMLSERIISLINQP
+397 ERIINLINQP

-496 VNARDFSINGAEALI
+496 VSAKDFSINGAEALI

-517 EGYISPGAF
+517 EGYISPGSF
-526 IPVAERAGLIEHL
+526 IPVAEKAGLIEQL
-539 GRVVMRD
+539 GRVVMRE
-546 VFNTV
+546 VFSTV
-551 KRWKLQGILP
+551 KRWRMQGILP

-575 PKLIDYMEKLLRTTE
+575 PKLIDYMEKLLKSTG
-590 LDPNCI
+590 LDSSCI

-604 VMSDSEHTLQM
+604 VMSDGEHTIQM
-615 LNAIKKL
+615 LRAIKKL

-655 ITDIDTLPKQ
+655 INDIDELPKQ
-665 ITVIE
+665 VTVIE
-670 NIINLGKSLNL
+670 NIINLGKSLDL

-710 HRPQPKQDI
+710 YRPQPKQEV